1 MQCTVTYATGM
12 YEYLSK
18 INLRYKFLLDTY
30 HPDTLYLHKQGC
42 EDPWLFFKAK
52 RGPQAKK
59 FGKHSLKR
67 QGDTVN

>member
-1 MQCTVTYATGM
+1 MQCIVTYATGM

-18 INLRYKFLLDTY
+18 INLRYKFLLDTS
-30 HPDTLYLHKQGC
+30 HPDTLYLHQQRC
-42 EDPWLFFKAK
+42 DDPWLFFKAK

-59 FGKHSLKR
+59 FEKLSLKR